1 MKNDFLR
8 PVERFAAVVEAGS
21 IQGAARTLNL
31 SQPSLTLAISKI
43 EEGFGTR
50 LFERGRRV
58 VELTDAG
65 RIHYARSRTI
75 LAEGSMARREISDL
89 TGGRMGRFHIR
100 AGSSWGHC
108 FLPQIVADLQSEFP
122 SIEILFNIGNTD
134 EAYPQLSAGEVDA
147 IIGKIEA
154 DFEPGNGIAV
164 VPLARIRFVLVCSVE
179 HPLASLSVVRRR
191 DLQQYGFVAYE
202 PDIDGQDSGLTAL
215 GFSSSQAPK
224 IVLRTRSPH
233 AALDMVA
240 TGQFVTCLSRPFV
253 EKYRSA
259 DLKILNVDLDLRE
272 IQSGIAY
279 RDTLT
284 LTDPFR
290 RLLSMLKRAAQSI
303 HELD

>member
-8 PVERFAAVVEAGS
+8 SAERFAAVVEEGS
-21 IQGAARTLNL
+21 IQGAARRLNL

-50 LFERGRRV
+50 LFERGRRG

-65 RIHYARSRTI
+65 RILYARTRAI
-75 LAEGSMARREISDL
+75 LAEGSMAMREISDL

-134 EAYPQLSAGEVDA
+134 EAYPQLCAGEVDA
-147 IIGKIEA
+147 IIGKTETP
-154 DFEPGNGIAV
+154 FEPEKGIALI
-164 VPLARIRFVLVCSVE
+164 PLAKIRFVLVCAVG
-179 HPLASLSVVRRR
+179 HPLASLPIVRRE
-191 DLQQYGFVAYE
+191 DLQDHDFVAYE
-202 PDIDGQDSGLTAL
+202 PDIDEQHSGLTAMAF
-215 GFSSSQAPK
+215 GSGPPPK
-224 IVLRTRSPH
+224 IALRTRSPH

-240 TGQFVTCLSRPFV
+240 TGRFVTCLTRPFV

-259 DLKILNVDLDLRE
+259 DLKILKTDLELHE

-290 RLLSMLKRAAQSI
+290 RLLSMLKRAAQRI
-303 HELD
+303 EDLG